1 MRKFTS
7 IAAAIALCAGGSVGV
22 ILSAPSEATIT
33 PKAMAP
39 SDASG
44 TNLSL
49 ITLVTVGQCASGDK
63 IQVSITGN
71 GFPGVGYGMTGKDKT
86 EDKVSGSNY
95 SLDLLETMASAALA
109 QNPVATLSGWYTFTA
124 NCYQGLAPT
133 VLDSFQSRIYFTDAT
148 HWTQPISTTT
158 TVSSTPQSITDGDSV
173 TLTSRITPSN
183 ATGSVEF
190 FYTPVGGAKTSLGT
204 ATVSGGVA
212 TKEITSGLPAGD
224 AGAYVRSYFAA
235 AFTGTGA
242 YADSATAPS
251 FTGSAVDVRGAGN
264 PPQGGGAVKAAIGG
278 GPTGTKG
285 SSFSFDWTDDCPT
298 NNVNTKYQLF
308 VLGDGFPLNGYA
320 MGGLT
325 SAEVATITVG
335 QLRLDAA
342 ETMTEAAAAQ
352 SPPAVIAS
360 GNRYDFEV
368 RCFSRNDG
376 QGIGYQRPIAVVAS
390 GSMWFTTSTAWQN
403 TSPQVGPVNT
413 TLTLSASS
421 LAPKAN
427 QPVDYTATVA
437 PSDAVG
443 SVTFTATAFVGGSEI
458 VLGTDAVSNGVA
470 TVRHALGT
478 NGSVVAQ
485 YTISAVFT
493 PTDANSFVDSS
504 DSQTATVS
512 AETLINS
519 VKPTLSAA
527 KVGAASTCSVGTWV
541 GATKYNLVLKV
552 GTGTVA
558 SKTDQVAGATV
569 SYTPVAADVAKS
581 LSCTVTAIAQYGA
594 TKDVSATA
602 VAIAQGNAPSNTVA
616 PKISGALS
624 VGGTLKV
631 TTGTWSLSGVT
642 YSYQWVKYSGT
653 NATNIANANSASYKI
668 AAAMKGL
675 TLGVVVTAAKSGYK
689 SGAVTIKTS
698 GSVK

>member
-7 IAAAIALCAGGSVGV
+7 IAAAIALCAAGAAGV
-22 ILSAPSEATIT
+22 IMSAPSEATIT

-95 SLDLLETMASAALA
+95 SLDLLESMASAALA

-124 NCYQGLAPT
+124 NCYQGIAPT

-158 TVSSTPQSITDGDSV
+158 TVSSTPQAITDGDTV
-173 TLTSRITPSN
+173 TLTSRITPAN

-190 FYTPVGGAKTSLGT
+190 FYTPVGGAKTSLGSAAVT
-204 ATVSGGVA
+204 EGVA
-212 TKEITSGLPAGD
+212 TKDVSSGLPSGD
-224 AGAYVRSYFAA
+224 AGAYVRSYFSAS
-235 AFTGTGA
+235 FTATGA
-242 YADSATAPS
+242 YADSATAPG
-251 FTGSAVDVRGAGN
+251 FTGAAVDVRGAGN
-264 PPQGGGAVKAAIGG
+264 PPQGGGSVRAAIGG
-278 GPTGTKG
+278 GPTGAND
-285 SSFSFDWTDDCPT
+285 SSFRFDWTDECPT
-298 NNVNTKYQLF
+298 NNANTQYQL
-308 VLGDGFPLNGYA
+308 VVIGDGFPLNGYA
-320 MGGLT
+320 LTGRT
-325 SAEVATITVG
+325 SAEVATITAG
-335 QLRLDAA
+335 QLRLDAG
-342 ETMTEAAAAQ
+342 ETMKDAAAAQ

-368 RCFSRNDG
+368 RCFSRGEG
-376 QGIGYQRPIAVVAS
+376 QGIAYQRPVAVVAS

-493 PTDANSFVDSS
+493 PTDANTFVDSS

-519 VKPTLSAA
+519 VRPTLGTA
-527 KVGAASTCSVGTWV
+527 KVGSATACSTGTWV
-541 GATKYNLVLKV
+541 GVTKFNLVLKV
-552 GTGTVA
+552 GTSTVA
-558 SKTDQVAGATV
+558 SKTNQVAGASV
-569 SYTPVAADVAKS
+569 SYTPVAADATKT
-581 LSCTVTAIAQYGA
+581 LSCRVTGVAQYGA
-594 TKDVSATA
+594 TKDVDATS
-602 VAIAQGNAPSNTVA
+602 VTIAQGDAPRNTVA
-616 PKISGALS
+616 PKISGTLS
-624 VGGTLKV
+624 VNSTLRV
-631 TTGTWSLSGVT
+631 TTGTWSLAGVT
-642 YSYQWVKYSGT
+642 YKYQWVKYAGT
-653 NATNIANANSASYKI
+653 KATNIAGANGASYKVLS
-668 AAAMKGL
+668 AMKGL
-675 TLGVVVTAAKSGYK
+675 TLGVVVTASKSGYK
-689 SGAVTIKTS
+689 TGSTTVKASGVIK
-698 GSVK
+698 